1 MPPGGRLPHHFGIRS
16 PEVCAS
22 TEIRGKP
29 PQLRDDALRGAPDA
43 DTDEFDGGEVMLRA
57 LVVAS
62 GDASEVLE
70 TVEEAFYKIALPV
83 EPA

>member
-1 MPPGGRLPHHFGIRS
+1 LS
-16 PEVCAS
+16 
-22 TEIRGKP
+22 
-29 PQLRDDALRGAPDA
+29 GAPDA
-43 DTDEFDGGEVMLRA
+43 DTDEFDGCEVMFRA
-57 LVVAS
+57 LVAAS